1 LSKGLSVSLVSI
13 FLTFASQC
21 SSVFSASVA
30 TFLADIAWIFPV
42 KYAARIL
49 LINEMRGKTFDCS
62 QADIASGVCTAATGQ
77 QVLDLFGFHDSTGKL
92 VGILIATTVAYRVAA
107 WAILALRY
115 SFLLGCCPPL
125 MLRVL
130 QNEVHLVTVRLPRLS
145 VAVTYVVVAGDYTH
159 SLWFILLRYRAP

>member
-1 LSKGLSVSLVSI
+1 LLKGLSVSLVSI

-49 LINEMRGKTFDCS
+49 LINEMSGQTFDCS

-115 SFLLGCCPPL
+115 SFVPW
-125 MLRVL
+125 MLSTADATRVA
-130 QNEVHLVTVRLPRLS
+130 E
-145 VAVTYVVVAGDYTH
+145 
-159 SLWFILLRYRAP
+159 